1 MKEIIDDIL
10 IITYEKGCYDH
21 SLLMVARKLNG
32 GQIEILKTFQQD
44 EADDVYKQ
52 LIGDKE

>member
-10 IITYEKGCYDH
+10 IVTYEKGYYDH

-32 GQIEILKTFQQD
+32 GQIEILKTFQQN
-44 EADDVYKQ
+44 EADDMYKK
-52 LIGDKE
+52 LIGDKK